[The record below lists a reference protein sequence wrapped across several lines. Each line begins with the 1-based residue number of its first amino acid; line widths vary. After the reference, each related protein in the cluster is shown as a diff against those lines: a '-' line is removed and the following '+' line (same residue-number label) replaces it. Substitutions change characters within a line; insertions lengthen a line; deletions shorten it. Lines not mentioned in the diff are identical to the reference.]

1 MGVSPAPEVRHGG
14 GPEAKCYFQDEA
26 RLANIQGDV
35 LKGPTDVPGG
45 KALHASQRLGQSL
58 EQLWLRLNRQQH
70 MGRLLTAAAQLHL
83 HRTQL
88 PLPILQ
94 V

>member
-1 MGVSPAPEVRHGG
+1 M
-14 GPEAKCYFQDEA
+14 
-26 RLANIQGDV
+26 
-35 LKGPTDVPGG
+35 PGG

-70 MGRLLTAAAQLHL
+70 MGRLLRAAEQLRM

-88 PLPILQ
+88 TLPILQ